1 MNAKVIRK
9 VTRKVTR
16 SDDANAFLREGK
28 EDGAVRST
36 DSLAEHLG
44 ESFVRSALGGDDEE
58 EIIQS
63 EIAVEEDGGPF
74 TETTEDEEF
83 GATREDKPSE
93 DEEEEVLR
101 EPFPT
106 AVRGLRTDGGS

>member
-1 MNAKVIRK
+1 MNAKAMRK
-9 VTRKVTR
+9 LAR

-28 EDGAVRST
+28 EDGAIRSS

-63 EIAVEEDGGPF
+63 EIAAEEDGGPF
-74 TETTEDEEF
+74 TETTEAEEF
-83 GATREDKPSE
+83 GATQEDKPGE
-93 DEEEEVLR
+93 DEEEVLR

-106 AVRGLRTDGGS
+106 AIRGLRSDVGS